1 MFEQYGSILRRLR
14 KDRELRLLDLARLV
28 ELDVSYLSRIET
40 GDRPVPARR
49 IRDAIL
55 SALQP
60 SHAEV
65 EALQAAAAQASMQS
79 FEIRSDQGAIVI
91 LPGKDIIKL
100 LKALKLMPSL
110 RILEGGSEM

>member
-1 MFEQYGSILRRLR
+1 M
-14 KDRELRLLDLARLV
+14 DLARLT

-49 IRDAIL
+49 IRDAIH

-65 EALQAAAAQASMQS
+65 ETLQAAAAQASSTKNAQS
-79 FEIRSDQGAIVI
+79 LEIRSDQGAVLI

-100 LKALKLMPSL
+100 LKALKLKPSV
-110 RILEGGSEM
+110 RISKGGSKM